1 LPFNFKNLNRQ
12 QLILLISA
20 TGLVIALF
28 FLGKTKPETQQT
40 PVVAKPSG
48 MSGAQDTLSFDEM
61 LAVSKKRISGD
72 GLKRVDQLEQKIA
85 STADITTRI
94 NGYRE
99 LARVWM
105 DSVGAFVP
113 YVKYLGEAAKLENS
127 EKSLTF
133 AAHLMLAELPSVS
146 ELPLQIWMAKE
157 ARSLF
162 EKAYVLNKNND
173 STKVGLGSC
182 FFFGAAGNEPPMKGI
197 GMVREVAE
205 RNPEDVFA
213 QYMLGVGAS
222 VSGQLDKAIQRF
234 AKVVELDPDH
244 MEARLRLADMTE
256 QKGDKVGAAKLYRD
270 FLENVKRLD
279 KAGKFNANPDM
290 IRQIEQHIETLK

>member
-1 LPFNFKNLNRQ
+1 M
-12 QLILLISA
+12 ISA
-20 TGLVIALF
+20 IGLVIVLF
-28 FLGKTKPETQQT
+28 FWGKTKPETQPT
-40 PVVAKPSG
+40 PVVAKSSG
-48 MSGAQDTLSFDEM
+48 RSGAMDTLSFDEM
-61 LAVSKKRISGD
+61 LAISKKRISGD
-72 GLKRVDQLEQKIA
+72 GLKRVDQLEQKIG
-85 STADITTRI
+85 STADLTTRI

-99 LARVWM
+99 LARFWM

-133 AAHLMLAELPSVS
+133 AAHLILAELPSVS
-146 ELPLQIWMAKE
+146 EQPLQIWMARE

-162 EKAYVLNKNND
+162 ERAYALNEKND
-173 STKVGLGSC
+173 STRVGLGSC
-182 FFFGAAGNEPPMKGI
+182 YFFGAAGNEPPMKGI

-205 RNPEDVFA
+205 RNPDDIFA

-256 QKGDKVGAAKLYRD
+256 QKGDKAGAAKLYGD

-279 KAGKFNANPDM
+279 KAGQFKANPDM

>member
-1 LPFNFKNLNRQ
+1 MNRQ

-28 FLGKTKPETQQT
+28 FWGITKPETQQT
-40 PVVAKPSG
+40 PLPAKPSG
-48 MSGAQDTLSFDEM
+48 MSGTQDTLSFDEM

-72 GLKRVDQLEQKIA
+72 GLKRVDQWEQKIA
-85 STADITTRI
+85 STSDMTIRI

-99 LARVWM
+99 LARFWM

-127 EKSLTF
+127 EKNLTF

-162 EKAYVLNKNND
+162 EKAYALNENND
-173 STKVGLGSC
+173 STRVGLGSC

-205 RNPEDVFA
+205 RNPDDIFA

-256 QKGDKVGAAKLYRD
+256 QKGDKAGAAKLYGN
-270 FLENVKRLD
+270 FLENVKRLE

>member
-1 LPFNFKNLNRQ
+1 
-12 QLILLISA
+12 
-20 TGLVIALF
+20 
-28 FLGKTKPETQQT
+28 
-40 PVVAKPSG
+40 
-48 MSGAQDTLSFDEM
+48 MSGSQQDTLSFDEM
-61 LAVSKKRISGD
+61 LAISKNRISGD
-72 GLKRVDQLEQKIA
+72 RLKWVNQRELSVAQSSDLN
-85 STADITTRI
+85 TRI
-94 NGYRE
+94 NGFNE
-99 LARVWM
+99 LARFWM

-133 AAHLMLAELPSVS
+133 AAHLMLAELPSVT

-162 EKAYVLNKNND
+162 ETAYALNQNND

-205 RNPEDVFA
+205 RKPNDVFA

-222 VSGQLDKAIQRF
+222 VSGQVDKAIERF
-234 AKVVELDPDH
+234 TNVVKLDPDN

-256 QKGDKVGAAKLYRD
+256 QKGDKPGAAKLYRD
-270 FLENVKRLD
+270 FLENVRRLE
-279 KAGKFNANPDM
+279 KAGKFNANPEM
-290 IRQIEQHIETLK
+290 IRQIEEHIETLK